1 VTGHGRQARWHQARV
16 PADEAADEE
25 KEAPVMTAV
34 LYRLARFCV
43 RYRFAVLAAWIVLTV
58 ALVGVSHRLGDNT
71 NDNATLPG
79 TNSQQAADTLSKP
92 FPDQANG
99 SSPIVLHV
107 SSGKLT
113 DSKYSQAVNQAAA
126 DVAKAPDVAS
136 VVNPL
141 TTQGASALS
150 KDQRTG
156 YLSVTLSVSPGSLS
170 VDDAQT
176 IINAAAKPAQAAGIQ
191 VETGGQLGD
200 KVSKPST
207 ETSELIG
214 ILAAMVI
221 LTFTFGTV
229 VAMLLPI
236 VTAILGL
243 ASTLSIV
250 YIFSHAFTVST
261 VAPTLATMIGLGVGI
276 DYALFI
282 VTRHFRGLK
291 DGLDL
296 RESIARAVATSGG
309 AVTFAGGTVTI
320 ALVSL
325 AVAGIPLVTTMGAM
339 AAVAVVVAVLAA
351 LTLLPAMLAI
361 IGPGINALRVRGRHP
376 ADHQKQGLW
385 ARWAAGVVRRPVI
398 SALAALAILI
408 PLAIP
413 LLSLTLGQKD
423 VAALSTST
431 TARRAYD
438 LISDNFG
445 PGVNGPLLVAV
456 SLGSPAQASS
466 SSGSASSQSS
476 ASSDPRASDPRLQ
489 TLEKDISQTPG
500 VAAVSP
506 VQIDQAGTT
515 AYFSAVATTGPAEQA
530 TANLVGKLRSS
541 VIPDAEKGTNMR
553 AYVGGST
560 ASNVDLASEISSKLL
575 LQILVVIALSFLLL
589 MLAFRSVVIPV
600 QAAVMNLLSIGAAYG
615 VLIAVFQ
622 FGWLHS
628 LIGLDSAVPI
638 VSYVPLFMFAVLFGL
653 SMDYEV
659 FLVSQIKEHADAG
672 EDPRRSVVLGL
683 VTSGRVITAAATIM
697 VFVFGSFVLNGD
709 PTVKQFGI
717 GLAVAVILDATVVR
731 CLLVPARMASLGR
744 FNWYLPRWLARILP
758 RINIEG
764 EEYFRARDQVPAAA
778 QLQAAEAS
786 TARP

>member
-1 VTGHGRQARWHQARV
+1 MTG
-16 PADEAADEE
+16 
-25 KEAPVMTAV
+25 V

-43 RYRFAVLAAWIVLTV
+43 RYRFAVLAAWILLTV
-58 ALVGVSHRLGDNT
+58 ALVGVSHRLGDKT
-71 NDNATLPG
+71 NDSVTLPG
-79 TNSQQAADTLSKP
+79 TNSQQAADALSKS

-107 SSGKLT
+107 ANGKLT

-141 TTQGASALS
+141 TSQGASALS
-150 KDQRTG
+150 KDQSTG
-156 YLSVTLSVSPGSLS
+156 YLSVTLSVSPGAMS

-176 IINAAAKPAQAAGIQ
+176 IIDAAAKPAQAAGIQ

-207 ETSELIG
+207 EISELIG

-221 LTFTFGTV
+221 LTLTFGTV

-236 VTAILGL
+236 ATAILGL
-243 ASTLSIV
+243 ASTLSI
-250 YIFSHAFTVST
+250 IQILSHTFTVST

-282 VTRHFRGLK
+282 VTRHFRGLR

-325 AVAGIPLVTTMGAM
+325 AVAGIPLVTTMGLM
-339 AAVAVVVAVLAA
+339 AAVAAA
-351 LTLLPAMLAI
+351 LTLLPAILAI
-361 IGPGINALRVRGRHP
+361 VGPGINALRVRGRHP
-376 ADHQKQGLW
+376 ADHSKQGLW
-385 ARWAAGVVRRPVI
+385 ARWAAGVVRRPLV

-445 PGVNGPLLVAV
+445 PGTNGPLLVAV

-466 SSGSASSQSS
+466 ASGSSSSQGSTG
-476 ASSDPRASDPRLQ
+476 SDPRASDPRLQ
-489 TLEKDISQTPG
+489 TLEKDVSQTPG

-506 VQIDQAGTT
+506 VQINQAGTT
-515 AYFSAVATTGPAEQA
+515 AYFNAVATTGPAEQA
-530 TANLVGKLRSS
+530 TANLVSKLRSS
-541 VIPDAEKGTNMR
+541 VIPEAEKGTNMR

-560 ASNVDLASEISSKLL
+560 ASNVDLASDISSKLL

-589 MLAFRSVVIPV
+589 MLAFRSAVIPA
-600 QAAVMNLLSIGAAYG
+600 QAAIMNLLSIGAAYG

-622 FGWLHS
+622 FGWLHG

-672 EDPRRSVVLGL
+672 EGPKQSVVSGL
-683 VTSGRVITAAATIM
+683 LTSGRVITAAATIM

-744 FNWYLPRWLARILP
+744 ANWYLPRWLGRILP
-758 RINIEG
+758 RISIEG
-764 EEYFRARDQVPAAA
+764 EEYFKARDQIPAATQVEA
-778 QLQAAEAS
+778 REAS
-786 TARP
+786 TTRS

>member
-1 VTGHGRQARWHQARV
+1 MTGA
-16 PADEAADEE
+16 
-25 KEAPVMTAV
+25 

-43 RYRFAVLAAWIVLTV
+43 RHRFAVLAAWILLTV

-79 TNSQQAADTLSKP
+79 TNSQQAADTLSKS

-99 SSPIVLHV
+99 TSPIVLHV

-141 TTQGASALS
+141 TSQGASALS

-176 IINAAAKPAQAAGIQ
+176 IIDAAAKPAQAAGIQ

-243 ASTLSIV
+243 ASTLSI
-250 YIFSHAFTVST
+250 IQILSHAFTVST

-325 AVAGIPLVTTMGAM
+325 AVAGIPLVTTMGLM

-351 LTLLPAMLAI
+351 LTLLPAILAI
-361 IGPGINALRVRGRHP
+361 VGPGINALRVRGRHP
-376 ADHQKQGLW
+376 ADHAKQGSW

-445 PGVNGPLLVAV
+445 PGTNGPLLVAV

-466 SSGSASSQSS
+466 SSGSASSQGS
-476 ASSDPRASDPRLQ
+476 AGSDPRASDPRLQ

-506 VQIDQAGTT
+506 VQIDEAGTT
-515 AYFSAVATTGPAEQA
+515 AYFNAVATTGPAEQA
-530 TANLVGKLRSS
+530 TADLVSKLRSS
-541 VIPDAEKGTNMR
+541 VIPDAEKGTNMH

-560 ASNVDLASEISSKLL
+560 ASNVDLASDISSKLL

-589 MLAFRSVVIPV
+589 MLAFRSVVIPA
-600 QAAVMNLLSIGAAYG
+600 QAAIMNLLSIGAAYG

-622 FGWLHS
+622 FGWLHG

-672 EDPRRSVVLGL
+672 EDPKRSVVSGL

-731 CLLVPARMASLGR
+731 CLLVPARMASLGKA
-744 FNWYLPRWLARILP
+744 NWYLPRWLGRILP
-758 RINIEG
+758 RISIEG
-764 EEYFRARDQVPAAA
+764 EEYFKARDQIPTTA
-778 QLQAAEAS
+778 QRQAPEAS
-786 TARP
+786 TAPS